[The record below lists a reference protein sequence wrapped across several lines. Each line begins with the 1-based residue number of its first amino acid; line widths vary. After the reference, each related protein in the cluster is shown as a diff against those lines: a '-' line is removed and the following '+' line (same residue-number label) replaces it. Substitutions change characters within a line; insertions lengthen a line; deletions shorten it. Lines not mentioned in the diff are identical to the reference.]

1 MERSIMENKSLDI
14 YVKPQMVILEV
25 ELQQMIAFSTIADGG
40 QEEDGNAEINRY
52 RRGTW
57 GNLWE

>member
-1 MERSIMENKSLDI
+1 MENKSLDT
-14 YVKPQMVILEV
+14 YMKPQVEILEV
-25 ELQQMIAFSTIADGG
+25 ELQQMIAQSGLVYDGP
-40 QEEDGNAEINRY
+40 EEYGDAEINRY

>member
-1 MERSIMENKSLDI
+1 MENKSLDT

-25 ELQQMIAFSTIADGG
+25 ELQQMIAFSTITDGG

>member
-1 MERSIMENKSLDI
+1 MENKSLDT
-14 YVKPQMVILEV
+14 YMKPQVDILEV
-25 ELQQMIAFSTIADGG
+25 ELQQMIAQSELEYGG
-40 QEEDGNAEINRY
+40 QEENGDAEINRY